1 MMKSIRY
8 NILIMI
14 ACMSLSFMS
23 CNVHEWPGEE
33 SKVNVKLNLDYNT
46 SIDEYLTMYT
56 DLLGRTSRS
65 PEDYDVR
72 YIIQA
77 YLYISDDTYIERPYA
92 EFRFTRDDAN
102 NLNCSRN
109 IDLAPGKYKIMVWT
123 DFVSQ
128 DTDTDKFYE
137 PSDFYHI
144 SITGDYDGNNDFR
157 DAFIGTLDL
166 DLGYDDLSSTAGV
179 EHTILMGRPLAKY
192 YFVTTDVKEFT
203 DRYLEQ
209 LSAKG
214 QAKAGVDTKEVD
226 FSKFTLRFD
235 YTGYLPWVFNMHT
248 NRPIKIQ
255 QDMYYNSTI
264 TNVTENEATLGFDYV
279 FVNGVESAVSV
290 SVSLYD
296 TDGTLISMSGTIN
309 VPLIRSKYT
318 IVKGKFFTQSQSGG
332 VGIDP
337 SFSGDW
343 NVWVP

>member
-1 MMKSIRY
+1 MMKTIRLH
-8 NILIMI
+8 IMIMI
-14 ACMSLSFMS
+14 AFMSFSFMS

-33 SKVNVKLNLDYNT
+33 PKANIKLNLDYNT

-56 DLLGRTSRS
+56 DLGRTSRS

-77 YLYISDDTYIERPYA
+77 YLYISEKTYIDRPIA

-102 NLNCSRN
+102 QLDCSHI
-109 IDLAPGKYKIMVWT
+109 IDLAPGRYKIMVWT

-128 DTDTDKFYE
+128 DTDTDKFYA
-137 PSDFYHI
+137 PDDFYNI
-144 SITGDYDGNNDFR
+144 SITGEYDGNNDFR
-157 DAFIGTLDL
+157 DAFVGTLDV
-166 DLGYDDLSSTAGV
+166 DIDYADLSSTAGTEYTV
-179 EHTILMGRPLAKY
+179 LMGRPLAKY

-209 LSAKG
+209 LAAKG
-214 QAKAGVDTKEVD
+214 QAKAGVDTKNID
-226 FSKFTLRFD
+226 FSKFKLRFD

-255 QDMYYNSTI
+255 QNMFFDSKV

-279 FVNGVESAVSV
+279 FVNGAESAVAV

-296 TDGTLISMSGTIN
+296 ADGTLISMSGTIN

-337 SFSGDW
+337 SFNGDW